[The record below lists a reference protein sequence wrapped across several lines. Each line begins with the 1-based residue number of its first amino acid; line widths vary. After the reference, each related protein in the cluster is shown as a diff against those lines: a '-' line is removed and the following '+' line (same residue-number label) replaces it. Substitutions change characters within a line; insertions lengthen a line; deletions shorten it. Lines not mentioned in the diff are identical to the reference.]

1 MAKKAKGESLS
12 ARFKQLFTE
21 HPDWLDLE
29 KNDPIF
35 DHWRQATGAAMDKR
49 TRGVMAN
56 VKSRLRQKLRG
67 GRGRP
72 GRKPGRKPG
81 TLAASRASV
90 AELERLELMIDGCL
104 ARARELEAAKIED
117 VTKHLRL
124 ARNAIVLMFGNRA

>member
-29 KNDPIF
+29 KNDLLF
-35 DHWRQATGAAMDKR
+35 EHWRQATGAAMDKR

-56 VKSRLRQKLRG
+56 VKSRLRQSLRG
-67 GRGRP
+67 GRVRP
-72 GRKPGRKPG
+72 GRKPG
-81 TLAASRASV
+81 AASRASV

-104 ARARELEAAKIED
+104 ARARELEAVNIED
-117 VTKHLRL
+117 VIKHLRL

>member
-35 DHWRQATGAAMDKR
+35 EHWRQATGAAMDKR

-56 VKSRLRQKLRG
+56 VKSRLRQKQRG
-67 GRGRP
+67 GRPRH
-72 GRKPGRKPG
+72 KPGRRPG
-81 TLAASRASV
+81 SASRASV

-104 ARARELEAAKIED
+104 ARARELEAANIED

>member
-67 GRGRP
+67 GAGTFYERVQGNDVYNAALNPPFAYIPSANNVYFSNPNTSPNTRIPPLARMLAGNVAFSGRP
-72 GRKPGRKPG
+72 P
-81 TLAASRASV
+81 A
-90 AELERLELMIDGCL
+90 
-104 ARARELEAAKIED
+104 
-117 VTKHLRL
+117 
-124 ARNAIVLMFGNRA
+124 